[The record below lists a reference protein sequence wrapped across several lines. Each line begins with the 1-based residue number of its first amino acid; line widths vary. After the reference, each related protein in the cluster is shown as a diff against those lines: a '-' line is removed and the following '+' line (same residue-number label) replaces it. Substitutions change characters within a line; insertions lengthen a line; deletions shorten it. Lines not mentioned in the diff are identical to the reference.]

1 MPQDKTSSAEWNS
14 SVIPC
19 VSICVHTMCGF
30 LCRIGLPVLE
40 STSVL
45 QNDAISYGKNPVYFE
60 GAKFI
65 LKVQKHFFP
74 FHAISPPVG

>member
-1 MPQDKTSSAEWNS
+1 MPKDKTTSAEWNP

-19 VSICVHTMCGF
+19 VSIWVHTMCGF

-40 STSVL
+40 QTSVL
-45 QNDAISYGKNPVYFE
+45 QNDAISYNKKPVYFE

-74 FHAISPPVG
+74 FYAIPPPVG